1 MNSTA
6 DTLKGK
12 SSMSCTPPDS
22 ISLLNFKEPE
32 SNATSPDGNQTH
44 NSEKKK
50 KSKVKNPQPL
60 NSKTVLE
67 HVC

>member
-1 MNSTA
+1 
-6 DTLKGK
+6 
-12 SSMSCTPPDS
+12 MSCTPPDS